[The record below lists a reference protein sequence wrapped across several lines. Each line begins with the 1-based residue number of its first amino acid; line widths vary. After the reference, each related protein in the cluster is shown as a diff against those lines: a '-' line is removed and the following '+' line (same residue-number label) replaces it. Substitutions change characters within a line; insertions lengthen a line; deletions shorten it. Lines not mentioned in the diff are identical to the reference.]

1 MVVALNI
8 AGFLLMINI
17 EIDGIPLAEDPE
29 KMIIQVADEAGID
42 IPRFCYHKKLS
53 IAANCRMCLVE
64 VDQSRKAL
72 PACATPVTEGMKI
85 FTHSEAALAAQK
97 GVMEFLLINHPLDC
111 PICDQAG
118 ECELQDMSVG
128 YGGGLGRFTE
138 GKRVVKDKN
147 IGPLIQTEM
156 TRCIHCTRCVR
167 FGTEIAGIAELGA
180 TGRGE
185 HMEIGTYVESSLVS
199 ELSGNIIDLCPVGA
213 LTSKPFRYRVRAW
226 ELTAHPSIAPHDA
239 VGSNI
244 EFHTRRSEVMRV
256 VPRDNDDVNETW
268 ISDRD
273 RFSYLGLEHEQR
285 ATVPMVKQNGEW
297 IETDWETALQAAMDG
312 LQIVKAKQGADQIA
326 GVISPTATLEESY
339 LFQSLLTGLDI
350 HNSDFRLRQ
359 QDFADEN
366 ATYSSKEW
374 CLDYI
379 NESDD
384 VILIGCNIRAEQP
397 IIAHRIRQAA
407 IMGTTVTDINFF
419 KSDLLMPTATQL
431 TLNIEGLLTH
441 LQGIAKALMP
451 LAGKCG
457 KDWQDMLE
465 DVVPT
470 AVDQTI
476 AMRLSNAIRATI
488 LVGALANNHPQAAK
502 IKTLAVMISRLGKGQ
517 LVILPTANSNSA
529 QLVATINE
537 SEKSLN
543 AQQLWQNNLR
553 SYVLF
558 GVEPELDCAD
568 PVAAQGALQQAD
580 FVISMNS
587 YVTDEILAYAN
598 VILPIASFAE
608 TSGTFIGVDG
618 QWQSF
623 KGAVSA
629 KGESRPGWKVL
640 RVLGNLARLKGFD
653 YVSSQDIRDE
663 VQDKLK
669 LVSASN
675 PESYLPADFEVT
687 TEGLMTISEVP
698 AYQIDSVVRRSDP
711 LQKTPENQKAS
722 VARMNEAEANKQ
734 GVSDVEFIKI
744 RHGEQMITM
753 AFEID
758 ETIADG
764 CLYLAAGTAESM
776 KLGAAFSSVKVSV
789 GTPS

>member
-1 MVVALNI
+1 MV
-8 AGFLLMINI
+8 NI
-17 EIDGIPLAEDPE
+17 EIDGIPLTADPE

-64 VDQSRKAL
+64 VEQSRKAL
-72 PACATPVTEGMKI
+72 PACATPVTEGMKV
-85 FTHSEAALAAQK
+85 FTQSETAIAAQR

-111 PICDQAG
+111 PICDQGG
-118 ECELQDMSVG
+118 ECELQDLSMG

-147 IGPLIQTEM
+147 IGPLIQTDM

-167 FGTEIAGIAELGA
+167 FGTEIAGIAEMGA

-213 LTSKPFRYRVRAW
+213 LTSKPFRYKARAW
-226 ELTAHPSIAPHDA
+226 ELAAHASISPHDA

-244 EFHTRRSEVMRV
+244 EFHTRGSEVMRV
-256 VPRDNDDVNETW
+256 VPRDNENVNETW
-268 ISDRD
+268 LSDRD
-273 RFSYLGLEHEQR
+273 RFSYLGLNHEQR
-285 ATVPMVKQNGEW
+285 ATVPMVKQNGQW
-297 IETDWETALQAAMDG
+297 IETDWQTALQAAIDG
-312 LQIVKAKQGADQIA
+312 LQIVKTKQGAEQIA
-326 GVISPTATLEESY
+326 GVISPTATLEEHY

-350 HNSDFRLRQ
+350 HNSDYRLRQ
-359 QDFADEN
+359 QDFLDEN
-366 ATYSSKEW
+366 VTYNQKNW
-374 CLDYI
+374 CLDHI
-379 NESDD
+379 NDSDD
-384 VILIGCNIRAEQP
+384 IILIGCNVRSEQP

-431 TLNIEGLLTH
+431 THNIEGLLVR
-441 LQGIAKALMP
+441 LSGIAKALMP

-465 DVVPT
+465 KVVPT
-470 AVDQTI
+470 AADQTI
-476 AMRLSNAIRATI
+476 AMRLSNAMTATI

-502 IKTLAVMISRLGKGQ
+502 IRTLAVMISRLGKGQ
-517 LVILPTANSNSA
+517 LVILPTANSNA
-529 QLVATINE
+529 AELVAEIANGE
-537 SEKSLN
+537 ESLN
-543 AQQLWQNNLR
+543 AQQIWQNNCR

-558 GVEPELDCAD
+558 GVEPELDCAN
-568 PVAAQGALQQAD
+568 PVGAQQALQQAD
-580 FVISMNS
+580 FVITMNS
-587 YVTDEILAYAN
+587 YVTDEMLSYSN

-608 TSGTFIGVDG
+608 TSGTFIGVDK
-618 QWQSF
+618 QWQGF

-640 RVLGNLARLKGFD
+640 RVLGNLAELTGFD

-663 VQDKLK
+663 VQDKLN
-669 LVSASN
+669 LLSN
-675 PESYLPADFEVT
+675 NLTTYLPDDFNVDVN
-687 TEGLMTISEVP
+687 GLTLISEVP
-698 AYQIDSVVRRSDP
+698 AYQVDSVVRRSEA
-711 LQKTPENQKAS
+711 LQKTPENQKAL
-722 VARMNEAEANKQ
+722 VARMNAAEAKKQ
-734 GVSDVEFIKI
+734 GVSNIEFIKV
-744 RHGEQMITM
+744 RQGEKVITM

-764 CLYLAAGTAESM
+764 CLYLAAGTAQTM
-776 KLGAAFSSVKVSV
+776 NLGAGFANVKVSV
-789 GTPS
+789 GTQT

>member
-1 MVVALNI
+1 MV
-8 AGFLLMINI
+8 NI
-17 EIDGIPLAEDPE
+17 EIDGIPLSVDPA

-72 PACATPVTEGMKI
+72 PACATPVTEGMKV
-85 FTHSEAALAAQK
+85 FTQSDAARAAQK
-97 GVMEFLLINHPLDC
+97 SVMEFLLINHPLDC
-111 PICDQAG
+111 PICDQGG

-138 GKRVVKDKN
+138 GKRVVKDKD
-147 IGPLIQTEM
+147 IGPLINTEM

-167 FGTEIAGIAELGA
+167 FGTEIAGIAEMGA

-213 LTSKPFRYRVRAW
+213 LTSKPFRYRARAW

-239 VGSNI
+239 VGSNL
-244 EFHTRRSEVMRV
+244 EFHTRRNEVMRV
-256 VPRDNDDVNETW
+256 VPRDNEDINETW
-268 ISDRD
+268 LSDRD
-273 RFSYLGLEHEQR
+273 RFSYLGLNHEQR
-285 ATVPMVKQNGEW
+285 ATMPMVKQQGEW
-297 IETDWETALQAAMDG
+297 QETDWETALEAAMDG
-312 LQIVKAKQGADQIA
+312 LQQIKAKHGVEQIA

-339 LFQSLLTGLDI
+339 LFQSLLTGLSID
-350 HNSDFRLRQ
+350 NNDYRLRQ
-359 QDFADEN
+359 QDFADEK

-374 CLDYI
+374 CLDHI

-384 VILIGCNIRAEQP
+384 IILIGCNVRSEQP

-431 TLNIEGLLTH
+431 TLNIESLLTH

-465 DVVPT
+465 KVVPT

-476 AMRLSNAIRATI
+476 AMRLSNAMRATI
-488 LVGALANNHPQAAK
+488 IVGALANNHPLASK
-502 IKTLAVMISRLGKGQ
+502 IRTLANMIARLGKGQ
-517 LVILPTANSNSA
+517 LVILPTANSNA
-529 QLVATINE
+529 AEVVRQINDGDGG
-537 SEKSLN
+537 LN
-543 AQQLWQNNLR
+543 AQQLWQNTLR

-558 GVEPELDCAD
+558 GVEPELDCAN
-568 PVAAQGALQQAD
+568 PVTAQHALQQAD

-587 YVTDEILAYAN
+587 YVTDEILSYAN

-608 TSGTFIGVDG
+608 TSGTFIGVDK

-623 KGAVSA
+623 NGAVSA

-663 VQDKLK
+663 VQDKVK
-669 LVSASN
+669 LLSSRN
-675 PESYLPADFEVT
+675 TNSYLPDDFDAVAT
-687 TEGLMTISEVP
+687 SDLVTISEVP
-698 AYQIDSVVRRSDP
+698 AYQVDSVVRRSEA
-711 LQKTPENQKAS
+711 LQVTPENQKAM
-722 VARMNEAEANKQ
+722 VARMNATEANKQ
-734 GVSDVEFIKI
+734 GISNDEVITISQ
-744 RHGEQMITM
+744 GEQIITM
-753 AFEID
+753 PFEID
-758 ETIADG
+758 DDIADG
-764 CLYLAAGTAESM
+764 CLYVAAGTVQTQDLET
-776 KLGAAFSSVKVSV
+776 FSNVQVSV
-789 GTPS
+789 GTQP

>member
-1 MVVALNI
+1 MV
-8 AGFLLMINI
+8 NI
-17 EIDGIPLAEDPE
+17 EIDGIPLTVDPA

-85 FTHSEAALAAQK
+85 FTQSEAALAAQK
-97 GVMEFLLINHPLDC
+97 SVMEFLLINHPLDC
-111 PICDQAG
+111 PICDQGG

-128 YGGGLGRFTE
+128 YGGGIGRFTE

-147 IGPLIQTEM
+147 IGSLIKTDM

-185 HMEIGTYVESSLVS
+185 HMEIGTYVENSLVS

-213 LTSKPFRYRVRAW
+213 LTSKPFRYRARAW

-256 VPRDNDDVNETW
+256 VPRDNDAVNETW
-268 ISDRD
+268 LSDRD

-285 ATVPMVKQNGEW
+285 ATVPTVKQGGEW
-297 IETDWETALQAAMDG
+297 IDTDWETALQAAMDG
-312 LQIVKAKQGADQIA
+312 LQIVKAKQGAEQIA
-326 GVISPTATLEESY
+326 GVISPTATLEEHY

-350 HNSDFRLRQ
+350 DTTDYRLRQ
-359 QDFADEN
+359 QGFADEGV
-366 ATYSSKEW
+366 TYNQKNW
-374 CLDYI
+374 CLDHI
-379 NESDD
+379 NDSDD
-384 VILIGCNIRAEQP
+384 IILIGCNIRSEQP

-431 TLNIEGLLTH
+431 IHNIEGLLVR
-441 LQGIAKALMP
+441 LSGIAKALMP

-465 DVVPT
+465 HIVPT
-470 AVDQTI
+470 AADQTI
-476 AMRLSNAIRATI
+476 AMRLSNAMAATI
-488 LVGALANNHPQAAK
+488 FVGALANNHPQAAK
-502 IKTLAVMISRLGKGQ
+502 IRTLAVMISRLGKGQ
-517 LVILPTANSNSA
+517 LVILPTANSNA
-529 QLVATINE
+529 AELVTQINDNQD
-537 SEKSLN
+537 SLN
-543 AQQLWQNNLR
+543 AQQLWKNNLR

-558 GVEPELDCAD
+558 NVEPELDCAD
-568 PVAAQGALQQAD
+568 PVASQQALQQAD
-580 FVISMNS
+580 FVISMNN
-587 YVTDEILAYAN
+587 YVTDEMLSYSN

-608 TSGTFIGVDG
+608 TSGTFVGVDK

-640 RVLGNLARLKGFD
+640 RVLGNMAQLKGFD
-653 YVSSQDIRDE
+653 YVSSQDIADE

-669 LVSASN
+669 LVSSN
-675 PESYLPADFEVT
+675 TSSYLPDNFDVDLD
-687 TEGLMTISEVP
+687 GLMTISEVP
-698 AYQIDSVVRRSDP
+698 AYQIDSVVRRSEA
-711 LQKTPENQKAS
+711 LQKTPENQQSLIAK
-722 VARMNEAEANKQ
+722 MNADEVEKQ
-734 GVSDVEFIKI
+734 GVTNAEFINI
-744 RHGEQMITM
+744 TQHDQTITM

-758 ETIADG
+758 NAIADS
-764 CLYLAAGTAESM
+764 CLYLAAGTIQTM
-776 KLGAAFSSVKVSV
+776 DLGVAFSNVKVTV
-789 GTPS
+789 GKPS